1 MLVYKAPTKDFL
13 FILNDLLKVQELK
26 EVEGFENLTPE
37 FCQEILYPAARFHEE
52 VLFPVGIAGDRH
64 GAHLVDG
71 KVLTPPGYK
80 EAWKQYCGSGWLQ
93 LSMPEELG
101 GAGLPSIMASMI
113 GEMRITTAHSLAMYG
128 SFCLS
133 AARMLN
139 ALAPEWI
146 RTHVVPN
153 LATGNWTATMCLTES
168 HCGTDLKQI
177 RTTAVPQPDGSY
189 AIHGSKIF
197 ISGGDHDLTDNII
210 HLVLAKIP
218 DADGKVGSRLDDV
231 NVFMVSKRKIDV
243 HTGALLE
250 KNACH
255 VSSIE
260 HKMGIEGNA
269 TCVLNF
275 DGAQAWHIG
284 STSGGVKRNSM
295 LPMFLMMN
303 YARLSTALS
312 GVGYAEIAAQNALFY
327 AKERRSGKTPIFPS
341 GTQCVADP
349 IVNHPD
355 VRRNIMGAQAFAE
368 GARATALRVAV
379 WQAQAESD
387 RTRAEE
393 RMRLKD
399 MVDLLTPVMKAYF
412 TDKGFDCA
420 SDCLQVFGGHG
431 YTKDY
436 GIEQVVRN
444 ARIGKIYEGA
454 NGIQAIDLL
463 RRKLPDND
471 WRAFDHFFN
480 TIQISVDQD
489 RVSGV
494 ADQSLVGRYAEA
506 LALLHRTVEVIRQE
520 SQQNSGVLPHLAV
533 AYDLLH
539 AFGIIVVAW
548 NWLGIHQLLHE
559 KAKGA
564 ELTSFEKRKVILAC
578 FWIEYELPLVHALCQ
593 RIQQGIP
600 SVLKLPPEGLDVE

>member
-26 EVEGFENLTPE
+26 GVEGFESLTPE
-37 FCQEILYPAARFHEE
+37 FCQEVLYPAARFHEE

-80 EAWKQYCGSGWLQ
+80 EAWKQYCASGWLQ

-101 GAGLPSIMASMI
+101 GAGLPSIMASII

-139 ALAPEWI
+139 SLAPEWI

-153 LATGNWTATMCLTES
+153 LATGQWTATMCLTES

-218 DADGKVGSRLDDV
+218 DADGKVGARLDEV
-231 NVFMVSKRKIDV
+231 NVFMVSKHKIDLQ
-243 HTGALLE
+243 TGELLE

-260 HKMGIEGNA
+260 HKMGIEGSA

-312 GVGYAEIAAQNALFY
+312 GVGYAEISAQNALFY
-327 AKERRSGKTPIFPS
+327 AKERRSGKTPIFSS
-341 GTQCVADP
+341 GDQSIADP
-349 IVNHPD
+349 IINHPD
-355 VRRNIMGAQAFAE
+355 IRRNIMAAQSFAE
-368 GARATALRVAV
+368 GGRATALRVAV

-387 RTRAEE
+387 QISAEE
-393 RMRLKD
+393 RRRLKD
-399 MVDLLTPVMKAYF
+399 MVDLFTPVMKAYF

-471 WRAFDHFFN
+471 WRAFDYFFQ
-480 TIQISVDQD
+480 TIHTFIGQYC
-489 RVSGV
+489 VSGQ
-494 ADQSLVGRYAEA
+494 ADQGLLGRFVAA
-506 LALLHRTVEVIRQE
+506 VTLLQNTVEEIRQE
-520 SQQNSGVLPHLAV
+520 SQQGAGVLPHLAV

-548 NWLGIHQLLHE
+548 NWLEIHQLLQE
-559 KAKGA
+559 KANA
-564 ELTSFEKRKVILAC
+564 VELTPFENRKVILAC
-578 FWIEYELPLVHALCQ
+578 FWVEYELPLVHALCQ
-593 RIQQGIP
+593 RIQQGTP
-600 SVLKLPPEGLDVE
+600 SVLKLPPEALDVE

>member
-26 EVEGFENLTPE
+26 GVEGFENLTPE

-80 EAWKQYCGSGWLQ
+80 EAWKQYCASGWLQ

-101 GAGLPSIMASMI
+101 GAGLPSIMASII

-139 ALAPEWI
+139 SLAPEWI

-153 LATGNWTATMCLTES
+153 LATGQWTATMCLTES

-218 DADGKVGSRLDDV
+218 DADGKVGARLDEV
-231 NVFMVSKRKIDV
+231 NVFMVSKHKIDLQ
-243 HTGALLE
+243 TGELLE

-260 HKMGIEGNA
+260 HKMGIEGSA

-312 GVGYAEIAAQNALFY
+312 GVGYAEISAQNALFY

-341 GTQCVADP
+341 DAPVDP
-349 IVNHPD
+349 IINHPD
-355 VRRNIMGAQAFAE
+355 IRRHIMGAQSFAE
-368 GARATALRVAV
+368 GGRATALRVAV

-387 RTRAEE
+387 QISAEE
-393 RMRLKD
+393 RQRLKD
-399 MVDLLTPVMKAYF
+399 MVDLFTPVMKAYF

-471 WRAFDHFFN
+471 WRAFEYFFQ
-480 TIQISVDQD
+480 TIQTFIGQYC
-489 RVSGV
+489 VSGQ
-494 ADQSLVGRYAEA
+494 ADQGLLGRFVAA
-506 LALLHRTVEVIRQE
+506 VTLLQNTVEEIRQE
-520 SQQNSGVLPHLAV
+520 SQQGAGVLPHLAV

-548 NWLGIHQLLHE
+548 NWLEVHQLLQE
-559 KAKGA
+559 KANA
-564 ELTSFEKRKVILAC
+564 VELTPFENRKVILAC
-578 FWIEYELPLVHALCQ
+578 FWVEYELPLVHALCQ

-600 SVLKLPPEGLDVE
+600 SVLKLPPEALDVE

>member
-13 FILNDLLKVQELK
+13 FILNDLLKVQTLK
-26 EVEGFENLTPE
+26 HVDGFENLTPD
-37 FCQEILYPAARFHEE
+37 FCQDVLYPAARFHEE
-52 VLFPVGIAGDRH
+52 VLLPVGIAGDRH
-64 GAHLVDG
+64 GAHLING

-80 EAWKQYCGSGWLQ
+80 EAWQKYCDSGWLQ

-101 GAGLPSIMASMI
+101 GAGLPSIMASII

-139 ALAPEWI
+139 SLAPDWI
-146 RTHVVPN
+146 KEHVVPR
-153 LATGNWTATMCLTES
+153 LAVGDWTATMCLTES

-218 DADGKVGSRLDDV
+218 AADGKLGSRLDDV
-231 NVFMVSKRKIDV
+231 NVFLVSKRNINMQ
-243 HTGALLE
+243 TGGLLAN
-250 KNACH
+250 NACY
-255 VSSIE
+255 VSAIE
-260 HKMGIEGNA
+260 DKMGIEGSA

-275 DGAQAWHIG
+275 EGAQAWHIG
-284 STSGGVKRNSM
+284 GTSGNLKGNGM
-295 LPMFLMMN
+295 LPMFVMMN

-327 AKERRSGKTPIFPS
+327 AKERRSGKTPIFSS
-341 GTQCVADP
+341 GSAGVADP
-349 IVNHPD
+349 IINHPD
-355 VRRNIMGAQAFAE
+355 IRRNIMKAQAFAE
-368 GARATALRVAV
+368 GGRATALRVAV
-379 WQAQAESD
+379 WQAQAESSHMS
-387 RTRAEE
+387 AEAKLG
-393 RMRLKD
+393 MKD
-399 MVDLLTPVMKAYF
+399 LVDLFTPVMKAYF

-436 GIEQVVRN
+436 GIEQVLRN

-471 WRAFDHFFN
+471 WRASDHFFQ
-480 TIQISVDQD
+480 TVHAFIEQY
-489 RVSGV
+489 RVPEG
-494 ADQSLVGRYAEA
+494 ADQSLLGRFADA
-506 LALLHRTVEVIRQE
+506 VTLLQRIVEEMKQE
-520 SQQNSGVLPHLAV
+520 SKQHSGVLSYLAV
-533 AYDLLH
+533 AYDLLL
-539 AFGIIVVAW
+539 AFGVIVIAW
-548 NWLGIHQLLHE
+548 SWLEIYQLIHE
-559 KAKGA
+559 KAKRA
-564 ELTSFEKRKVILAC
+564 ELTSFEKRKAILAC
-578 FWIEYELPLVHALCQ
+578 FWIEYELPLIYSYCQ

-600 SVLKLPPEGLDVE
+600 SVLKLPPEALDVE

>member
-26 EVEGFENLTPE
+26 GVEGFENLTPE

-80 EAWKQYCGSGWLQ
+80 EAWKQYCASGWLQ

-101 GAGLPSIMASMI
+101 GAGLPSIMASII

-139 ALAPEWI
+139 SLAPEWI

-153 LATGNWTATMCLTES
+153 LATGQWTATMCLTES

-218 DADGKVGSRLDDV
+218 DADGKVGARLDEV
-231 NVFMVSKRKIDV
+231 NVFMVSKHKIDLQ
-243 HTGALLE
+243 TGELLE

-260 HKMGIEGNA
+260 HKMGIEGSA

-312 GVGYAEIAAQNALFY
+312 GVGYAEISAQNALFY

-341 GTQCVADP
+341 DAPVDP
-349 IVNHPD
+349 IINHPD
-355 VRRNIMGAQAFAE
+355 IRRHIMGAQSFAE
-368 GARATALRVAV
+368 GGRATALRVAV

-387 RTRAEE
+387 QISAEE
-393 RMRLKD
+393 RQRLKD
-399 MVDLLTPVMKAYF
+399 MVDLFTPVMKAYF

-471 WRAFDHFFN
+471 WRAFEYFFQ
-480 TIQISVDQD
+480 TIQTFIGQYC
-489 RVSGV
+489 VSGQ
-494 ADQSLVGRYAEA
+494 ADQGLLGRFVAA
-506 LALLHRTVEVIRQE
+506 VTLLQNTVEEIRQE
-520 SQQNSGVLPHLAV
+520 SQQGAGVLPHLAV

-548 NWLGIHQLLHE
+548 NWLEVHQLLQE
-559 KAKGA
+559 KANDV
-564 ELTSFEKRKVILAC
+564 ELTPFENRKVILAC
-578 FWIEYELPLVHALCQ
+578 FWVEYELPLVHALCQ

-600 SVLKLPPEGLDVE
+600 SVLKLPPEALDVE